1 MQYTAQYII
10 DLCKKRN
17 IHLYDLAIEDE
28 IKRSNVSEEFI
39 RNEFAK
45 MLAVMQKSS
54 SDFLE
59 KESVTNMGM
68 IDGFAKIMND
78 YYKKGS
84 SFCGDDITRAM
95 AMAFSTI
102 EVNAS
107 MGKIVAAPTAGASGI
122 LPSAFMSAKIK
133 FNFDDDTLI
142 NGLLTS
148 SFIGKVIGKYFTFAG
163 AEGGCQA
170 ECGSAA
176 SMAAAALVQMAGGSV
191 EQCFHAGSFALLNV
205 MGLVCDPVAG
215 LVEYPCA
222 FRNSSG
228 AVNAMICADMALAG
242 VKSVVPFEEVMS
254 AASVVGKSLPYSLRE
269 TGIGGVAGTESAC
282 RIKKDYFASFDL
294 Q

>member
-1 MQYTAQYII
+1 MQYTAKDII
-10 DLCKKRN
+10 KECNDRN
-17 IHLYDLAIEDE
+17 IHLYHLAIEDE
-28 IKRSNVSEEFI
+28 MNKNNVSEEYI
-39 RNEFAK
+39 RTEFYK
-45 MLAVMQKSS
+45 MLYVMDKSS
-54 SDFLE
+54 SSFLE

-68 IDGFAKIMND
+68 IDGFAKKMND
-78 YYKKGS
+78 YYKKGK
-84 SFCGDDITRAM
+84 SFCGDDVTRAM

-122 LPSAFMSAKIK
+122 LPAAFMSAKIK
-133 FNFDDDTLI
+133 FDPDKDTLI

-148 SFIGKVIGKYFTFAG
+148 SFIGKIIGKYFTFAG

-176 SMAAAALVQMAGGSV
+176 SMASAGLVQMLGGSV

-228 AVNAMICADMALAG
+228 VINAMLCADMALAD
-242 VKSVVPFEEVMS
+242 VKSVVPFEEVMKAANIVGS
-254 AASVVGKSLPYSLRE
+254 ALPLSLRE
-269 TGIGGVAGTESAC
+269 TGIGGIAGTETAC
-282 RIKKDYFASFDL
+282 NIRNVYFSKFDK
-294 Q
+294 

>member
-1 MQYTAQYII
+1 MQYTAKDII
-10 DLCKKRN
+10 KECNDRN
-17 IHLYDLAIEDE
+17 IHLYHLAIEDE
-28 IKRSNVSEEFI
+28 MNKNNVSEEYI
-39 RNEFAK
+39 RAEFYN
-45 MLAVMQKSS
+45 MLDVMGKSS
-54 SDFLE
+54 SNFLE

-68 IDGFAKIMND
+68 IDGFAKKMND
-78 YYKKGS
+78 YYKKGK
-84 SFCGDDITRAM
+84 SFCGDDVTRAM

-122 LPSAFMSAKIK
+122 LPAAFMSAKIK
-133 FNFDDDTLI
+133 FDLDKDTLI

-148 SFIGKVIGKYFTFAG
+148 SFIGKIIGKYFTFAG

-176 SMAAAALVQMAGGSV
+176 SMASAGLVQMLGGSV

-228 AVNAMICADMALAG
+228 VINAMLCADMALAD
-242 VKSVVPFEEVMS
+242 VKSVVPFEEVMKAANIVGS
-254 AASVVGKSLPYSLRE
+254 ALPLSLRE
-269 TGIGGVAGTESAC
+269 TGIGGIAGTETAC
-282 RIKKDYFASFDL
+282 NIRNVYFSKFDK
-294 Q
+294 

>member
-1 MQYTAQYII
+1 MQYTAKDII
-10 DLCKKRN
+10 KECNDRN
-17 IHLYDLAIEDE
+17 IHLYHLAIEDE
-28 IKRSNVSEEFI
+28 MNKNNVSEEYI
-39 RNEFAK
+39 RTEFYK
-45 MLAVMQKSS
+45 MLDVMDKSS
-54 SDFLE
+54 SNFLE

-68 IDGFAKIMND
+68 IDGFAKKMND
-78 YYKKGS
+78 YYKKGK
-84 SFCGDDITRAM
+84 SFCGDDVTRAM

-122 LPSAFMSAKIK
+122 LPAAFMSAKIK
-133 FNFDDDTLI
+133 FDLDKDTLI

-148 SFIGKVIGKYFTFAG
+148 SFVGKIIGKYFTFAG

-176 SMAAAALVQMAGGSV
+176 SMASAGLVQMLGGSV

-228 AVNAMICADMALAG
+228 VINAMLCADMALAG
-242 VKSVVPFEEVMS
+242 VKSVVPFEEVMKAANIVGS
-254 AASVVGKSLPYSLRE
+254 ALPLSLRE
-269 TGIGGVAGTESAC
+269 TGIGGIAGTETAC
-282 RIKKDYFASFDL
+282 NIRNVYFSKFDK
-294 Q
+294 

>member
-1 MQYTAQYII
+1 MQYTAKDII
-10 DLCKKRN
+10 SVCSQRN

-28 IKRSNVSEEFI
+28 LRRSNTDEDTI
-39 RNEFAK
+39 KKEFAK
-45 MLAVMQKSS
+45 MLAVMEKSS
-54 SDFLE
+54 SNYLE
-59 KESVTNMGM
+59 KESSTNMGM
-68 IDGFAKIMND
+68 IDGFAKKMND
-78 YYKKGS
+78 YHKKGK
-84 SFCGDDITRAM
+84 SFCGDHITKSM

-122 LPSAFMSAKIK
+122 LPSAFMTAKER
-133 FNFDDDTLI
+133 FNFDENTLI
-142 NGLLTS
+142 NGLLTA
-148 SFIGKVIGKYFTFAG
+148 SFIGKVIGRYFTFAG

-222 FRNSSG
+222 FRNASG
-228 AVNAMICADMALAG
+228 VMNSLICADMALAD
-242 VKSVVPFEEVMS
+242 VKSVVPFEEVMI
-254 AASVVGKSLPYSLRE
+254 AASIVGKSLPYSLRE
-269 TGIGGVAGTESAC
+269 TGIGGVAGTPSAC
-282 RIKKDYFASFDL
+282 KIKDEYFSRFDH
-294 Q
+294 